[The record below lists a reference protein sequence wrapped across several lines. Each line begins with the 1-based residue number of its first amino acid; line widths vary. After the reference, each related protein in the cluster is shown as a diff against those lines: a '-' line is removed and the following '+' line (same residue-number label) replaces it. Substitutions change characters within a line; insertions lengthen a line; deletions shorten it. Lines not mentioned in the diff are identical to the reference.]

1 MRPEATCTSAI
12 VSWMATTQQ
21 YNTGGPPHRTEF
33 LSIIIRID
41 VGGSGGGGNII
52 TVTHRLQA
60 DVCTRL
66 ASHRYIYI
74 GVDKSRRV
82 CNIFEREKKKC
93 SGVVRSHQSNSSTR
107 RASTHTERHAIGI
120 GSRQFA
126 WLSLHSLLRSLYSMR
141 WCLWMYMAVA
151 ATRGA

>member
-1 MRPEATCTSAI
+1 
-12 VSWMATTQQ
+12 MATTQQ

-82 CNIFEREKKKC
+82 CNIFEREQKKMF
-93 SGVVRSHQSNSSTR
+93 GRRPLSSKQFEHTTR
-107 RASTHTERHAIGI
+107 EHTHTERHAIGI

-126 WLSLHSLLRSLYSMR
+126 WLSLYSLLRSLYSMR
-141 WCLWMYMAVA
+141 WCL
-151 ATRGA
+151 